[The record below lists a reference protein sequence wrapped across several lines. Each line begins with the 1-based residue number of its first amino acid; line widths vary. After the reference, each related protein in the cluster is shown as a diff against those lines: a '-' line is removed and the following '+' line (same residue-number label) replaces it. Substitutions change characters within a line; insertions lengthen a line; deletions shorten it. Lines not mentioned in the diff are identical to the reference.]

1 MTQLSRTLMPGQGES
16 VQIGTTT
23 LTTFKAVGVETDNRL
38 GLFEHRMAPGA
49 PGASPH
55 IHKAQL
61 ECFYV
66 LDGTVELYLDG
77 QTIRATPGTYV
88 QVPESVGH
96 GFRNPFD
103 EVARMLIMFT
113 PGFTRED
120 YFRGLAALYEGGR
133 SATEQELVQ
142 LMAEF
147 DQFEVDYQGDRP
159 GWGRHQQ
166 AGTLSC

>member
-1 MTQLSRTLMPGQGES
+1 MTQLSRTLMPGEGET
-16 VQIGTTT
+16 VHIGTTT
-23 LTTFKAVGVETDNRL
+23 QTTFKAVGADTDNRL

-66 LDGTVELYLDG
+66 LEGTVELYLDG
-77 QTIRATPGTYV
+77 KTIRATPGTYV

-103 EVARMLIMFT
+103 EDARMLIMFS
-113 PGFTRED
+113 PGFTREE
-120 YFRGLAALYEGGR
+120 YFRRLAALYADGR
-133 SATEQELVQ
+133 SATEDELVQ

-147 DQFEVDYQGDRP
+147 DQFEVGYTGDVP
-159 GWGRHQQ
+159 GWGRH
-166 AGTLSC
+166 T

>member
-1 MTQLSRTLMPGQGES
+1 MTQLSTILMPGEGEA

-23 LTTFKAVGVETDNRL
+23 HTTFKAVGAESDDRI

-66 LDGTVELYLDG
+66 LEGTVELYLDG
-77 QTIRATPGTYV
+77 QSFSAPAGSYV

-103 EVARMLIMFT
+103 DEARMLILFS
-113 PGFTRED
+113 PGRAREQ
-120 YFRGLAALYEGGR
+120 YFRGLAALYENGR
-133 SATEQELVQ
+133 RPTEQELQ
-142 LMAEF
+142 NLMSEF
-147 DQFEVDYQGDRP
+147 DQYELEYSGEVP
-159 GWGRHQQ
+159 GWGRH
-166 AGTLSC
+166 

>member
-1 MTQLSRTLMPGQGES
+1 MTQLSTILMPGEGEA

-23 LTTFKAVGVETDNRL
+23 HTTFKAVGAETDDRL

-66 LDGTVELYLDG
+66 LEGTVELFLDG
-77 QTIRATPGTYV
+77 KSFSAPAGSYV

-96 GFRNPFD
+96 GFRNPYD
-103 EVARMLIMFT
+103 EEARMLIMFS
-113 PGFTRED
+113 PGRTREE
-120 YFRGLAALYEGGR
+120 YFRRLASLYEGGR
-133 SATEQELVQ
+133 SATEAELLE

-147 DQFEVDYQGDRP
+147 DQFELEYAGEVP
-159 GWGRHQQ
+159 GWGRH
-166 AGTLSC
+166 